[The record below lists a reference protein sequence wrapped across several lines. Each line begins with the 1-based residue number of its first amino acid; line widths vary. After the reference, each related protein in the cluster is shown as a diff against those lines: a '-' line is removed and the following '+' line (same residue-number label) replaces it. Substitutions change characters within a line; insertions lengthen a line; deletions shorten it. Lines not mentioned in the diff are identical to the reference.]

1 MMAGHGA
8 RVGYSL
14 GTNVNS
20 PIFHVPTLNFGHGAG
35 AYACTKWLPGR
46 CIHTVF
52 SSGAV
57 HCFYSLLSSCFKM
70 TSGRAKWSN
79 YELSHLSGTQGVNAA
94 PVSASTKVLVPEHQ
108 VWAVPYFNMKG
119 FAL

>member
-8 RVGYSL
+8 RVRYSL

-20 PIFHVPTLNFGHGAG
+20 PIFHVPALNFGHGAG
-35 AYACTKWLPGR
+35 AYACTKWLPGT

-57 HCFYSLLSSCFKM
+57 YCFVVIAKLLFQNDV
-70 TSGRAKWSN
+70 W
-79 YELSHLSGTQGVNAA
+79 QG
-94 PVSASTKVLVPEHQ
+94 KLE
-108 VWAVPYFNMKG
+108 
-119 FAL
+119 

>member
-8 RVGYSL
+8 RVRYSL

-20 PIFHVPTLNFGHGAG
+20 PIFHVPALNFEHGAG
-35 AYACTKWLPGR
+35 AYACTKWLLGR

-57 HCFYSLLSSCFKM
+57 PCFVLIAKLMFQNDVWQGKM
-70 TSGRAKWSN
+70 
-79 YELSHLSGTQGVNAA
+79 E
-94 PVSASTKVLVPEHQ
+94 
-108 VWAVPYFNMKG
+108 
-119 FAL
+119 